1 MKKILI
7 ATHSH
12 FASGI
17 KDTIELLT
25 GSVKSIKTID
35 AYIDD
40 TNVMEE
46 IISFV
51 QSVSAEDQ
59 GVILTDI
66 RFGSV
71 NQTVINI
78 LSPFPENMF
87 VVTGFNLP
95 LLLEVCLYEE
105 EITSNKIRE
114 MIEVSRREISFIND
128 EMEKKENTDSEV
140 DFFD

>member
-7 ATHSH
+7 ATHSR

-17 KDTIELLT
+17 KSTVELLI
-25 GSVKSIKTID
+25 GSATSIKTID

-40 TNVMEE
+40 TNVLEE
-46 IISFV
+46 IINFA
-51 QSVSAEDQ
+51 QSISAEDQ

-71 NQTVINI
+71 NQTVINM
-78 LSPFPENMF
+78 LSPLPKNIF

-105 EITSNKIRE
+105 EITPKKIRE
-114 MIEVSRREISFIND
+114 MIEESRKEICFIND
-128 EMEKKENTDSEV
+128 EMDKKNKTDYESS
-140 DFFD
+140 FFD

>member
-1 MKKILI
+1 MKKVMI

-17 KDTIELLT
+17 KSTVELLT
-25 GSVKSIKTID
+25 GSTKSIKTID

-40 TNVMEE
+40 TNVLEE
-46 IISFV
+46 IVEFAQSISTG
-51 QSVSAEDQ
+51 DQ

-71 NQTVINI
+71 NQAVINV
-78 LSPFPENMF
+78 LSPFPDNIF

-95 LLLEVCLYEE
+95 LLLEVCMYEE
-105 EITSNKIRE
+105 EITANKIRE
-114 MIEVSRREISFIND
+114 MIESSRREICFIND
-128 EMEKKENTDSEV
+128 ETNKKEKTDYEV